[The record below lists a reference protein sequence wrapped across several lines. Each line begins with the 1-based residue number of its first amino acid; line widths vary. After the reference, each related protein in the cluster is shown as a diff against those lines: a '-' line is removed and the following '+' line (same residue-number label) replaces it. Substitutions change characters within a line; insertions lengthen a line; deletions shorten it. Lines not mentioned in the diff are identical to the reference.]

1 MCDFVYGNNERE
13 MFSFKGFITKGT
25 NTHLEHL
32 EDAIID
38 RGSKGGIDAVNF
50 LKSIKKMLTGHVG
63 GKLNVTVKWDGAP
76 AVICGT
82 NPENGRFFVGSKSV
96 FNVTPKINYTT
107 GDILKNHDGG
117 LATKLI
123 VCLRELSK
131 LGIPGILQ
139 GDVLFT
145 KGDVKTTTI
154 DEQDFYTFTPNTIT
168 YAVATN
174 SEIGKRIARARLG
187 IVFHTVYTGSK
198 MSNLKA
204 SFGSLRGF
212 PNLSSVFVTDATY
225 KDTSGV
231 ATFNN
236 AEMSQFDNIIA
247 MAEGSLSK
255 AQSIL
260 NIFDVS
266 EPLSVGYKLKSFFN
280 FYIRGSQGDMAKV
293 KDLVEMFR
301 SYYLNM
307 LQQEVD
313 AVSKEETKKKYRT
326 IRDTGLNF
334 IDRNKTSLYFT
345 IASWISLQRAKNFLI
360 RKLNQ
365 IQSIGHFIRTPD
377 GYRVTS
383 PEGYVAV
390 DRVRGAVKLV
400 DRLEFSR
407 ANFNIAKDWVKG

>member
-1 MCDFVYGNNERE
+1 

-32 EDAIID
+32 EDSIID
-38 RGSKGGIDAVNF
+38 RGSKGGRDAVNF

-76 AVICGT
+76 AVICGV
-82 NPENGRFFVGSKSV
+82 NPENGKFFVATKSL
-96 FNVTPKINYTT
+96 FNVTPKINYST

-123 VCLRELSK
+123 ICLRELSK
-131 LGIPGILQ
+131 LGITGILQ
-139 GDVLFT
+139 GDLLFT

-154 DEQDFYTFTPNTIT
+154 DEQDYYVFTPNTIT
-168 YAVATN
+168 YAVAKD
-174 SEIGKRIARARLG
+174 SQIGRRIASARMG
-187 IVFHTVYTGSK
+187 IVFHTVYSGSK

-204 SFGSLRGF
+204 SFGSIRGF
-212 PNLSSVFVTDATY
+212 PKLSSVFVTDATY
-225 KDTSGV
+225 KDASGS
-231 ATFNN
+231 ATFNVS
-236 AEMSQFDNIIA
+236 EMTQFDNIIA
-247 MAEGSLSK
+247 MAEGSLTQ
-255 AQSIL
+255 AEPIL
-260 NIFDVS
+260 NQFNTS
-266 EPLSVGYKLKSFFN
+266 EPLAVGYKLKSFFN
-280 FYIRGSQGDMAKV
+280 FFIRNSQGDMAKV
-293 KDLVEMFR
+293 KELIESFR
-301 SYYLNM
+301 TYYANM
-307 LQQEVD
+307 VQQEVD
-313 AVSKEETKKKYRT
+313 AVSKEETKNKYRT
-326 IRDTGLNF
+326 IRDNGLDF
-334 IDRNKTSLYFT
+334 IDKNKRALYFT

-377 GYRVTS
+377 GFKVTN

-407 ANFNIAKDWVKG
+407 ANFTIAKDWVKG